1 MHTSGRIEWKDSLP
15 TCERLADLTGLEL
28 LVIRREKGDMVDRWK
43 QRWTDN
49 LARYRDLS
57 CVQLILPWSTPAM
70 RFCTSEMKTD
80 IICRALARRYPG
92 SGIISASG
100 IRADE
105 STQRSKAPVSQP
117 QKKLIN
123 KTLGTWG
130 LDWAPLLRWSK
141 ADVLDCAAEYGFAMH
156 EAYNLGSSRVSCC
169 ILHHEHGC

>member
-1 MHTSGRIEWKDSLP
+1 
-15 TCERLADLTGLEL
+15 
-28 LVIRREKGDMVDRWK
+28 
-43 QRWTDN
+43 
-49 LARYRDLS
+49 
-57 CVQLILPWSTPAM
+57 
-70 RFCTSEMKTD
+70 MKTD
-80 IICRALARRYPG
+80 IICRALAKRYPG

-141 ADVLDCAAEYGFAMH
+141 DDVLDCAAEYGFAMH
-156 EAYNLGSSRVSCC
+156 EAYETRLLTGVLC